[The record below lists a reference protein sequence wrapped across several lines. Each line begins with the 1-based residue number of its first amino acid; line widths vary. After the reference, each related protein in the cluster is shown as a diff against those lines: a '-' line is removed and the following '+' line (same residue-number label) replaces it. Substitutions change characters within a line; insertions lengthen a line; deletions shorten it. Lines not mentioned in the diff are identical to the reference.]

1 MYVAVLALGG
11 NEMGPRSN
19 GEIIAIFTL
28 LVGLIILNAIVF
40 GEITVLIE
48 QGSTKSTYYQ
58 NQVD

>member
-19 GEIIAIFTL
+19 AEIIAIFTL

-48 QGSTKSTYYQ
+48 QGSQKSTFYQ
-58 NQVD
+58 N